1 MRDALLCPAKA
12 SMKAAYYPKSC
23 APFGHHI
30 VHQAFHGHHATGEQ
44 EQYAAKGK
52 GTLKLHHSQCLERVL
67 LHACN
72 LLLNHAY
79 HIQVSC
85 PFLHVT
91 RLDDVL
97 DDCIDLVQQLV
108 LLGQQHCH
116 RVHIQRL
123 LSIKAEQS
131 VTLNAGIIEGV
142 LPGHGHS
149 NAFVACGQVEAL
161 HNVVADLELL
171 SNVSE
176 DLKGIKVKLGKV
188 KKG

>member
-1 MRDALLCPAKA
+1 M
-12 SMKAAYYPKSC
+12 
-23 APFGHHI
+23 
-30 VHQAFHGHHATGEQ
+30 HQAFHGHDATGEEQ
-44 EQYAAKGK
+44 EDAAKGK
-52 GTLKLHHSQCLERVL
+52 GTLKLHQSQCLERVL
-67 LHACN
+67 LYACN

-91 RLDDVL
+91 RLCDVL

-108 LLGQQHCH
+108 LLGQQHCY

-123 LSIKAEQS
+123 LAIEAEQS
-131 VTLNAGIIEGV
+131 VTLNAGIVESV

-149 NAFVACGQVEAL
+149 NAFVTCSLVEAL
-161 HNVVADLELL
+161 DNVVADLELL

-176 DLKGIKVKLGKV
+176 YLGGYEV
-188 KKG
+188 G